1 MSTLENV
8 SDDVNNQYA
17 LLNILDGKA
26 SALLSYN
33 SIFLAVIAFMLDEI
47 EGPAAYGLLIVFLNL
62 IVKCIFLQGVIWLR
76 WSNLEE
82 SAEEL
87 NYIRKSRTYKYQ
99 AAWALS
105 LVTVLFFLVFIALY
119 WMSR

>member
-33 SIFLAVIAFMLDEI
+33 SIFLAVIAFMFDEI
-47 EGPAAYGLLIVFLNL
+47 EGPAVYGFIIVFLNL
-62 IVKCIFLQGVIWLR
+62 IVTCIFLQGVIWLR

-105 LVTVLFFLVFIALY
+105 LFTVLFFLVFIVLY

>member
-26 SALLSYN
+26 STLLSYN
-33 SIFLAVIAFMLDEI
+33 SIFLAVVAFMFDEI
-47 EGPAAYGLLIVFLNL
+47 EGPAAYGLVIVFLNL
-62 IVKCIFLQGVIWLR
+62 IVTCILLQGVIWLR

-82 SAEEL
+82 SAAEL

-105 LVTVLFFLVFIALY
+105 LSTVLFFLAFIALY
-119 WMSR
+119 WMYR